1 LKKGSSLMVDIL
13 IFGTGVAADI
23 LLDHYIDHSKVRIL
37 AFINS
42 DNASVREKRGIDV
55 ITENEIGGY
64 SYDFVLIA
72 ADAFDSIRN
81 QCISAGV
88 PESKI
93 IGSVF
98 YDCNHYPGIIDKAN
112 NEIAEL
118 LNLRPSGD
126 LFKRAL
132 PGVSAAYYLIGSEL
146 FLDGFCTTDIPNR
159 IDPVRMHTLHALAR
173 EIAFNDVEG
182 SVAEL
187 GVFKGDFAKLINE
200 FFPDKTLYLFDT
212 FEGFSE
218 KDAKYDVESNYSK
231 PSSFFHDTSVEL
243 VLSKMPHR
251 QMCKVVKGYFPE
263 SAADIEE
270 TFSFVSIDTDLFL
283 PIYNGLLY
291 FYERLSKNGYILV
304 HDFNHRYYSGAREAV
319 IKFCRE
325 KGICYCPVADSA
337 GSAIITK

>member
-1 LKKGSSLMVDIL
+1 MVDIL
-13 IFGTGVAADI
+13 IFGTGVVSDI
-23 LLDHYIDHSKVRIL
+23 LFDHYIDHSRVRIH

-42 DNASVREKRGIDV
+42 DNTPVKEKRGIDV
-55 ITENEIGGY
+55 ISENEIGDY
-64 SYDFVLIA
+64 SYDFILIA
-72 ADAFDSIRN
+72 ADVFDSIKS
-81 QCISAGV
+81 QCINAGV

-98 YDCNHYPGIIDKAN
+98 YDSNHYPGIIERAN
-112 NEIAEL
+112 NEIVDL
-118 LNLRPSGD
+118 LNLRHAGD
-126 LFKRAL
+126 IFKRAL
-132 PGVSAAYYLIGSEL
+132 PGIDAAYYLVGNEL
-146 FLDGFCTTDIPNR
+146 FLDGFCATDIPSR
-159 IDPVRMHTLHALAR
+159 VDPVRLHTLHALAR
-173 EIAFNDVEG
+173 EISFNDVEG

-200 FFPDKTLYLFDT
+200 FFPDRTFYLFDT

-218 KDAKYDVESNYSK
+218 KDTEYDVEKNYSQ
-231 PSSFFHDTSVEL
+231 PSSFFQDTSVEL

-263 SAADIEE
+263 STAEVDE
-270 TFSFVSIDTDLFL
+270 TFSFVSIDTDLYL
-283 PIYNGLLY
+283 PIYNGLHY

-319 IKFCRE
+319 IRFCKE
-325 KGICYCPVADSA
+325 KGVSYCPVADSA